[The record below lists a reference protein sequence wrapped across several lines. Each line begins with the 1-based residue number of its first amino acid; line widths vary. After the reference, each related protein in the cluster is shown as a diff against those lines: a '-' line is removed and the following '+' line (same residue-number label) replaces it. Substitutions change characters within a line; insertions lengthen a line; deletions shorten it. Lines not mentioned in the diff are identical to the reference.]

1 MELIREEMVTLLAT
15 FDFVD
20 DMGGL
25 TSDELEIKEK
35 IERWFEDGK
44 KAI

>member
-1 MELIREEMVTLLAT
+1 MKLTKEEMEVLLDT

-25 TSDELEIKEK
+25 TSAELDIKEK
-35 IERWFEDGK
+35 IVRWLKNVSE
-44 KAI
+44 

>member
-1 MELIREEMVTLLAT
+1 MELTKEEMYILLNT

-35 IERWFEDGK
+35 IERSIKND
-44 KAI
+44 